1 MTTTVVNTEEQ
12 DKKWIEKIHERIKT
26 WGISSKEEAYLRR
39 ILRVY
44 NMPDLTK
51 QKGNPVEMIVERV
64 ISSEYYKG
72 FLELSVPEVVAEYET
87 FDMFGFPLD
96 HVARRP
102 SDSYFIQKD
111 WKDSSQSMLLRPHTT
126 VMWYHYLTK
135 GEWLRHL
142 EETWKIQVLSPWKV
156 YRVDELDTTHHECFH
171 QIDGLKIVKKDI
183 ENITQETLK
192 EVLSETITLIFWE
205 EVSCS
210 FHEDSFPY
218 TVESLEVEVEY
229 DEKVIEV
236 LWAGIVHPDVLEKLW
251 VDSSKYHWWAFG
263 FWIER
268 LAMLLKKI
276 PDIRIFWSEDER
288 ILKQWG
294 DFEAYRAV
302 SKLPPVFKDISF
314 LVGKQ
319 LFIRDK
325 QESQKK
331 WEIEIVNEED
341 SFEIAGIVRDIAGWI
356 VEEVRVIDI
365 YENDSQ
371 FGSGQ
376 KSVTIKIVFRSLE
389 RSLTHEEINIL
400 YFQIRESI
408 TNELWYTLR

>member
-1 MTTTVVNTEEQ
+1 MIMKTTIPNKDEQ
-12 DKKWIEKIHERIKT
+12 WIESVQKQIDQ
-26 WGISSKEEAYLRR
+26 WGLSPKQEAYLKR

-51 QKGNPVEMIVERV
+51 QKWNPVEMIARRL
-64 ISSEYYKG
+64 ISSDYYKD
-72 FLELSVPEVVAEYET
+72 FVRLDVPEVVAEYET
-87 FDMFGFPLD
+87 FDMFHFPHD

-111 WKDSSQSMLLRPHTT
+111 EGDSSQSMLLRPHTT
-126 VMWYHYLTK
+126 VMWYHYLK
-135 GEWLRHL
+135 GEWRETL
-142 EETWKIQVLSPWKV
+142 EKNGEIKILSTGKV

-171 QIDGLKIVKKDI
+171 QIDGLKIVRKDR
-183 ENITQETLK
+183 EEITQNTLR
-192 EVLSETITLIFWE
+192 EVLSETIRSVFWK
-205 EVSCS
+205 EVPHK

-229 DEKVIEV
+229 NEKVIEV
-236 LWAGIVHPDVLEKLW
+236 LWAWIVHPSVLEALW
-251 VDSSKYHWWAFG
+251 IDSTKYSGWAFG

-268 LAMLLKKI
+268 LAMLLKDI

-288 ILKQWG
+288 VLKQWW
-294 DFEAYRAV
+294 DFEPYKAV
-302 SKLPPVFKDISF
+302 SSLPPVYKDISCI
-314 LVGKQ
+314 VDKT
-319 LFIRDK
+319 LFQKDEK
-325 QESQKK
+325 ESQKK
-331 WEIEIVNEED
+331 WAIELINEAD

-371 FGSGQ
+371 FGSDK
-376 KSVTIKIVFRSLE
+376 KSVTINIVFRSLE